1 MLPRL
6 SVCSSSLD
14 VRFSSLCLS
23 PYSFKVDS
31 EFSSK
36 RKKKERKTIS
46 NIYCA
51 FFFFFRKAKTV
62 PEVLDRLFLF
72 SSVGKIRPFDFVMS
86 GKKKEDLLSPVR
98 ILPLELVRLPLH
110 SSTPNQAATAP

>member
-1 MLPRL
+1 M
-6 SVCSSSLD
+6 
-14 VRFSSLCLS
+14 
-23 PYSFKVDS
+23 SFPAR
-31 EFSSK
+31 EK
-36 RKKKERKTIS
+36 RKKERPLATSIVP
-46 NIYCA
+46 
-51 FFFFFRKAKTV
+51 FFFFRKAKTV